1 MWQLENDPF
10 LYKSLV
16 SMVIKTS
23 VILRRP
29 KFAIKLYH
37 QTKIVDA
44 HSEKLK

>member
-1 MWQLENDPF
+1 MFQLESDPF

-23 VILRRP
+23 VIYRRP
-29 KFAIKLYH
+29 EFAIKLYH

>member
-23 VILRRP
+23 VIYRGQ

-44 HSEKLK
+44 HSENLK